1 MHILFSLSNIPWNL
15 SEYLLKRWPMYQKL
29 KKKRRIFISVT
40 KKKDCGRWQKCNL
53 TPLFSIKFY
62 WCAQQNLFTALIH
75 LQTTVAVCPTWFF
88 LILFM
93 QAVMTNTTC
102 FLSKFVMFL
111 KYTPFS
117 RTYCIKLILHQRFF
131 SPDIINYYFD
141 NFAGRVKWFLGLN
154 PLVCFSADFFLFTE
168 AIHFQFWI
176 TLFFNLHTSACL
188 IELKPTLRNASSG
201 SASHLETS
209 HVSKLKGSIDR
220 LFDIF

>member
-1 MHILFSLSNIPWNL
+1 MAEMQFDSSFQHQVLLMCATKFIHCLDSFANHSRCMSNL
-15 SEYLLKRWPMYQKL
+15 
-29 KKKRRIFISVT
+29 IFLDSV
-40 KKKDCGRWQKCNL
+40 
-53 TPLFSIKFY
+53 
-62 WCAQQNLFTALIH
+62 
-75 LQTTVAVCPTWFF
+75 
-88 LILFM
+88 

-188 IELKPTLRNASSG
+188 TELKPTLRNASSG

-220 LFDIF
+220 LLDIF